1 MKGKQVIENFE
12 KTVKAVDPEAMNKIQ
27 VMAADAQMKMFDIHS
42 RAIGCLCECLGM
54 NAENAIASIT
64 DATPPYQD
72 NHYHEVSQKWQLT
85 NEKGEPL
92 I

>member
-1 MKGKQVIENFE
+1 MKGKEIIENFE

-42 RAIGCLCECLGM
+42 RAIGALCECMGINGEDALASCLGETIPYG
-54 NAENAIASIT
+54 NAHFLEIL
-64 DATPPYQD
+64 
-72 NHYHEVSQKWQLT
+72 EKWQLT
-85 NEKGEPL
+85 DDKGEPL

>member
-54 NAENAIASIT
+54 NAENAIAACSNYQ
-64 DATPPYQD
+64 PPYD
-72 NHYHEVSQKWQLT
+72 KLIYEEVMSKWGLV
-85 NEKGEPL
+85 NKGELL